1 MSLSSSSQSTGFPLP
16 SNERLAAPKAGAF
29 LENAS
34 GKEMEPWRRCYRE
47 VGAKLLLYAR
57 QILQS
62 DQFTV
67 GQEAEDVVQTAFVR
81 FWRQHPNA
89 QPEQYG
95 LLFAAVRT
103 AALDALRSSLRR
115 ARREE
120 SYSLDILDF
129 RDSATVQGRRESWF
143 ETSDDHKLRAD
154 RVQQALSNIPAEQ
167 REVIVMKVWGD
178 LTFAQIAD
186 SLKESP
192 NTVAAR
198 YRLGMNALKRKL
210 NAGGQDEP

>member
-1 MSLSSSSQSTGFPLP
+1 MSLFSLSQTTGSSLP
-16 SNERLAAPKAGAF
+16 SNERLGAPKEEAF
-29 LENAS
+29 LENAQ
-34 GKEMEPWRRCYRE
+34 GLEMEPWRRCYRE

-81 FWRQHPNA
+81 FWRQYPNA

-115 ARREE
+115 ARREA

-129 RDSATVQGRRESWF
+129 RDSASVQGRRECWF
-143 ETSDDHKLRAD
+143 EASDDHKLRAD
-154 RVQQALSNIPAEQ
+154 RVQQALSTLPEEQ

-186 SLKESP
+186 SLKDSP
-192 NTVAAR
+192 NTVASR
-198 YRLGMNALKRKL
+198 YRLGMNALKRQL
-210 NAGGQDEP
+210 NAGGHNEP